1 MNITSG
7 LKLGSA
13 LAIASLTLSACASSD
28 PLNTPAGNASGE
40 TIVVGSAN
48 FPENVILG
56 EVYAQALEQAGFKIE
71 RKLNIGAREVL
82 FDQIKNC
89 TLNVVPEYNQA
100 LLAFVSPET
109 KAKGT
114 TEVDEALAKVLPE
127 DLKVLKSSAAQDN
140 NAVVVTADTAA
151 KNNIK
156 TLDDLAGKAPEWTF
170 GGPTEWESRP
180 DGYLGLQNNY
190 GLNFKEYKV
199 LDYSGPITISALDK
213 GDIQAGLLFST
224 TPQIKS
230 SGYVVLEDP
239 KDSLGVNNITPLL
252 CAKAV
257 PDKARSILDSISS
270 SLSTEELTAMNASYV
285 LDKEDAAD
293 VAATWLKDQDI
304 K

>member
-1 MNITSG
+1 MNAASS
-7 LKLGSA
+7 LKVGSV
-13 LAIASLTLSACASSD
+13 LAVATLALSACAASD
-28 PLNTPAGNASGE
+28 PLNASTGSASGD

-56 EVYAQALEQAGFKIE
+56 EVYAKALERAGFKVE

-100 LLAFVSPET
+100 LLAFVSPQT
-109 KAKGT
+109 KATGT
-114 TEVDEALAKVLPE
+114 KEVDEALSKALP
-127 DLKVLKSSAAQDN
+127 DNLKILKSSAAQDN
-140 NAVVVTADTAA
+140 NAVAVSAETAT

-156 TLDDLAGKAPEWTF
+156 TLDDLARVAPQWTF

-180 DGYLGLQNNY
+180 DGYVGLKNNY
-190 GLNFKEYKV
+190 GINFKEYKV
-199 LDYSGPITISALDK
+199 LDYSGPITISGLDK

-230 SGYVVLEDP
+230 SGYKVLEDP
-239 KDSLGVNNITPLL
+239 KNTLGVNNITPLL
-252 CAKAV
+252 CTKAV
-257 PDKARSILDSISS
+257 PDKAQSVLDSIST
-270 SLSTEELTAMNASYV
+270 SLTTEDLTAMNASYV
-285 LDKEDAAD
+285 IDKQDAAD
-293 VAATWLKDQDI
+293 VAETWVKDHDI

>member
-1 MNITSG
+1 MNAP
-7 LKLGSA
+7 SA
-13 LAIASLTLSACASSD
+13 LKASSVVAAAALTLSGCAASD
-28 PLNTPAGNASGE
+28 PLTASTGNASSE

-56 EVYAQALEQAGFKIE
+56 EVYAQALEQAGFKVE

-114 TEVDEALAKVLPE
+114 QEVDAALAKVLPDNLE
-127 DLKVLKSSAAQDN
+127 VLKSSEAQDN
-140 NAVVVTADTAA
+140 NAVAVTADTAA
-151 KNNIK
+151 KNNLK
-156 TLDDLAGKAPEWTF
+156 TLEDLARVAPEWVF

-180 DGYLGLQNNY
+180 DGYLGLKKNY
-190 GLNFKEYKV
+190 GINFKEYKV

-213 GDIQAGLLFST
+213 RDIQAGLLFST
-224 TPQIKS
+224 TPQIES

-239 KDSLGVNNITPLL
+239 KDSLGVNNITPLI
-252 CAKAV
+252 CKKPV
-257 PDKARSILDSISS
+257 SDKAQGILESISS
-270 SLSTEELTAMNASYV
+270 SLTTEELTAMNAAYV

-293 VAATWLKDQDI
+293 VAEKWLKEQDI

>member
-1 MNITSG
+1 MNAT
-7 LKLGSA
+7 SA
-13 LAIASLTLSACASSD
+13 LKVGSVLAVAALALPACAASD
-28 PLNTPAGNASGE
+28 PLTASTRNASGE

-56 EVYAQALEQAGFKIE
+56 EVYAQALEQAGFNVE

-109 KAKGT
+109 KAKST
-114 TEVDEALAKVLPE
+114 LEVDAALAQVLPDNLE
-127 DLKVLKSSAAQDN
+127 VLKSSPAQDN

-151 KNNIK
+151 KDNLK
-156 TLDDLAGKAPEWTF
+156 TLADLARTSPDWVF

-180 DGYLGLQNNY
+180 DGYAGLKNNY
-190 GLNFKEYKV
+190 GINFKEYKV

-224 TPQIKS
+224 TPQIES

-239 KDSLGVNNITPLL
+239 EDSLGVNNITPLI
-252 CAKAV
+252 CREPV
-257 PDKARSILDSISS
+257 SDKAQSILEAISS
-270 SLSTEELTAMNASYV
+270 SLTTEELTAMNAAYV

-293 VAATWLKDQDI
+293 VAKKWLKEQDI

>member
-1 MNITSG
+1 MNAT
-7 LKLGSA
+7 SA
-13 LAIASLTLSACASSD
+13 LKVGSILAVAALALPACAASD
-28 PLNTPAGNASGE
+28 PLTASTGNASGE

-56 EVYAQALEQAGFKIE
+56 EVYAQALEQAGFKVE

-114 TEVDEALAKVLPE
+114 QEVDEALAQVLP
-127 DLKVLKSSAAQDN
+127 DNLKVLKSSAAQDN

-156 TLDDLAGKAPEWTF
+156 TLEDLARTAPEWVF

-180 DGYLGLQNNY
+180 DGYVGLQENY
-190 GLNFKEYKV
+190 GINFKEYKV

-224 TPQIKS
+224 TPQIES

-239 KDSLGVNNITPLL
+239 KNSLGVNNITPLI
-252 CAKAV
+252 CSEPV
-257 PDKARSILDSISS
+257 PDKAQGILESISS
-270 SLSTEELTAMNASYV
+270 SLSTEELTAMNAAYV

-293 VAATWLKDQDI
+293 VAEKWLKKQDI

>member
-1 MNITSG
+1 MNAT
-7 LKLGSA
+7 SA
-13 LAIASLTLSACASSD
+13 LKASSVMAAAALTLSGCAASD
-28 PLNTPAGNASGE
+28 PLTASTGNASSE

-56 EVYAQALEQAGFKIE
+56 EVYAQALEQAGFKVE

-114 TEVDEALAKVLPE
+114 QEVDAALAKVLPDNLE
-127 DLKVLKSSAAQDN
+127 VLKSSEAQDN
-140 NAVVVTADTAA
+140 NAVAVTADTAA
-151 KNNIK
+151 KNNLR
-156 TLDDLAGKAPEWTF
+156 TLEDLARVAPEWVF

-180 DGYLGLQNNY
+180 DGYLGLKENY
-190 GLNFKEYKV
+190 GINFKEYKV
-199 LDYSGPITISALDK
+199 LDYSGPITVSALDK
-213 GDIQAGLLFST
+213 RDIQAGLLFST
-224 TPQIKS
+224 TPQIES

-239 KDSLGVNNITPLL
+239 KDSLGVNNITPLI
-252 CAKAV
+252 CKEPV
-257 PDKARSILDSISS
+257 SDKAQGILESIST
-270 SLSTEELTAMNASYV
+270 SLTTEELTAMNAAYV

-293 VAATWLKDQDI
+293 VAEKWLKEQDI